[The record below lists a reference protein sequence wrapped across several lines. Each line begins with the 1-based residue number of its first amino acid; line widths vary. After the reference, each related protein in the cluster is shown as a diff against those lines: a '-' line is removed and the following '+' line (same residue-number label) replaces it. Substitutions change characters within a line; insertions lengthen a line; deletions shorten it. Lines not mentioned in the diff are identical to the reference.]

1 TMIKQTLRDGG
12 ECDAATTRQL
22 AERNLDML
30 KAKFS
35 QPSVIQ
41 QKFSL
46 AAEAKANGTFT
57 NPPLP
62 YAPRHLLFYGSL
74 MDPEILQTV
83 LNLPEAPSL
92 RDGSIKDY
100 TMRMWGI
107 YPALVPSKG
116 SRIEG
121 KVYLCETAQHFLHLI
136 AYETGAYQWVPC
148 RIELQN
154 GDIIERG
161 RVFVWAGKPDSKEL
175 IDGSFD
181 FARYQQYFK
190 PSVLKKQAH
199 GGII

>member
-1 TMIKQTLRDGG
+1 MLKQTLRDEG

-30 KAKFS
+30 KAKLF
-35 QPSVIQ
+35 QPSITQ
-41 QKFSL
+41 EKFSL

-57 NPPLP
+57 NPLLP

-74 MDPEILQTV
+74 MDPEVLQTV

-92 RDGSIKDY
+92 RDGRIEDY
-100 TMRMWGI
+100 AMRMWGI

-116 SRIEG
+116 SRIE
-121 KVYLCETAQHFLHLI
+121 AQQFLHLV

-154 GDIIERG
+154 GEIIERG

-181 FARYQQYFK
+181 FARYQRYFK
-190 PSVLKKQAH
+190 PSVLKNRPRVVSNK
-199 GGII
+199 